1 MNIYDIINIVI
12 AEIMITVI
20 TIVQMDI
27 IAIAFMLAHAA
38 QIQIRTLMINKKQSL
53 DSWKQKYKP
62 RKCRQ

>member
-1 MNIYDIINIVI
+1 MNIYDIKNIVI

-53 DSWKQKYKP
+53 DS
-62 RKCRQ
+62 